1 MDIVRRNTDYALR
14 AMAHLAKNYGGELI
28 STRVIAEREDIS
40 YQLACKLMQKMND
53 AGLVTSTMGPK
64 GGFTLSKEPSKIN
77 LLEIIEAVQGQVT
90 VNRCLAEEDA
100 CPRKDLC
107 PLSAKMR
114 EIQEQKFQS
123 LVDISGKSIQVVS
136 FTY

>member
-14 AMAHLAKNYGGELI
+14 AMAHLAKNYGGESI

-77 LLEIIEAVQGQVT
+77 LLEIIQVVQGPLT
-90 VNRCLAEEDA
+90 VNRCLAEEEC
-100 CPRKDLC
+100 CPRKDIC
-107 PLSAKMR
+107 PLSGKMR
-114 EIQEQKFQS
+114 EMQDYIVGS
-123 LVDISGKSIQVVS
+123 LSDA
-136 FTY
+136 TLADL

>member
-1 MDIVRRNTDYALR
+1 MDIIRRNTDYALR
-14 AMAHLAKNYGGELI
+14 AMAHLTKNYGGESI

-77 LLEIIEAVQGQVT
+77 LLEIIQAVQGPLT
-90 VNRCLAEEDA
+90 VNRCLAEEDS
-100 CPRKDLC
+100 CPRKEFC
-107 PLSAKMR
+107 PLCGKMR
-114 EIQEQKFQS
+114 EMQNYIVGS
-123 LVDISGKSIQVVS
+123 LSDA
-136 FTY
+136 TLADL

>member
-14 AMAHLAKNYGGELI
+14 AMIHLAKKYGGKSI

-40 YQLACKLMQKMND
+40 YQLACKLMQKMNE

-64 GGFTLSKEPSKIN
+64 GGFALSKEPSQIN
-77 LLEIIEAVQGQVT
+77 LLEIIEAVQGPLS
-90 VNRCLAEEDA
+90 VNRCLSEEEP

-107 PLSAKMR
+107 PLSSKMK
-114 EIQEQKFQS
+114 EIQDY
-123 LVDISGKSIQVVS
+123 LVGYLSGA
-136 FTY
+136 TLGDL

>member
-14 AMAHLAKNYGGELI
+14 AMAHLAKNYGGESI

-77 LLEIIEAVQGQVT
+77 LLEIIQAVQGPLT
-90 VNRCLAEEDA
+90 VNRCLAEEES

-107 PLSAKMR
+107 PLSYKMR
-114 EIQEQKFQS
+114 EIQDYIVGS
-123 LVDISGKSIQVVS
+123 LSDA
-136 FTY
+136 TLADL

>member
-14 AMAHLAKNYGGELI
+14 AMAHLAKNYGGESI

-77 LLEIIEAVQGQVT
+77 LLEIIQAVQGPLT
-90 VNRCLAEEDA
+90 VNRCLAEEEC

-107 PLSAKMR
+107 PLSSKMR
-114 EIQEQKFQS
+114 EIQNYIVGS
-123 LVDISGKSIQVVS
+123 LSDA
-136 FTY
+136 TLADL

>member
-14 AMAHLAKNYGGELI
+14 AMAHLAKNYGGESI

-77 LLEIIEAVQGQVT
+77 LLEIIQAVQGPLT
-90 VNRCLAEEDA
+90 VNRCLAEEES

-107 PLSAKMR
+107 PLSSKMR
-114 EIQEQKFQS
+114 ELQNYIVGS
-123 LVDISGKSIQVVS
+123 LSDATLAEI
-136 FTY
+136 